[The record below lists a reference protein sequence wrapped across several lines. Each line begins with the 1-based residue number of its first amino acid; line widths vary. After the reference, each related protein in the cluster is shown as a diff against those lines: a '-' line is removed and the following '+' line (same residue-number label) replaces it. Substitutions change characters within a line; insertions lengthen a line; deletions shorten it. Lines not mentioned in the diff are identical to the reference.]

1 MWHISN
7 GLILNWVTNKWI
19 CIVKFI
25 FLSKLLITWHFFL
38 MLNIFFSEETNFTMS
53 EITVEIIIWHKVW
66 LFFFILALHTFS
78 GNKNNNKTEILY
90 IISMYITALSH
101 AVKTEVLS
109 TVICLLFHYLIFPF
123 SDESTVLQIFCH
135 VSSYSHR

>member
-66 LFFFILALHTFS
+66 LFFFILPLHVFS

-90 IISMYITALSH
+90 IISMYITVLSH
-101 AVKTEVLS
+101 AVKTEVLT